1 VYQAFI
7 LFIDLYINFSILIR
21 IDMRLFGP
29 DFYNITELLTEE
41 ETMIQRTAFE
51 FVQTEFMPLVHEH
64 YEKATFPLELAPK
77 LGEMGFMGSSL
88 PEESGGSG
96 VSNVAYGLI
105 LHELERGDSGLRS
118 FASVQGALV
127 MYPIHAYGS
136 DEQRSKWLP
145 GLGAG
150 TMIGCFG
157 LTEPNFGSNPGGM
170 ATRCKRDGDDW
181 IINGNKMWITN
192 GTLADVALVW
202 ARDDDGIVRGFLL
215 ERGMDGFTS
224 SDIHGK
230 LSLRASIT
238 SELSMSNVRVPDSAR
253 LPNIEGLKGPLSC
266 LTQAR
271 YGIAWGMVGAAVDCY
286 NTSLEYSKE
295 RKQFSKPIA
304 GYQLTQ
310 AKFAE
315 MITRITES
323 QLLVYRLGRL
333 KDEGK
338 MNFQQV
344 SMAKRNNCAMAR
356 DIAKMSREILGA
368 NGVTEDYSPIRHMAN
383 IESVYTY
390 EGTHEMHTL
399 ILGQEVTGIPAYD
412 S

>member
-1 VYQAFI
+1 MK
-7 LFIDLYINFSILIR
+7 N
-21 IDMRLFGP
+21 FGP
-29 DFYNITELLTEE
+29 DFYNISDLLSDEELL
-41 ETMIQRTAFE
+41 IQQTAFD
-51 FVQTEFMPLVHEH
+51 FVKAEFMPLINEH
-64 YEKATFPLELAPK
+64 YENGTFPLELVSK
-77 LGEMGFMGSSL
+77 LGELGFLGSAL
-88 PEESGGSG
+88 PIESGGAG

-105 LHELERGDSGLRS
+105 LHELERGASGLRS

-136 DEQRSKWLP
+136 DEQKSKWLSE
-145 GLGAG
+145 LGKG
-150 TMIGCFG
+150 TKIGCFG

-170 ATRCKRDGDDW
+170 ITRCKKDGDGW

-192 GTLADVALVW
+192 GSLADVAVVW
-202 ARDDDGIVRGFLL
+202 ARDDDDIIRGFLL
-215 ERGMDGFTS
+215 EKGMEGFTS

-238 SELSMSNVRVPDSAR
+238 SELSMNNVCVPDTAR

-271 YGIAWGMVGAAVDCY
+271 YGIAWGMVGAAIDCY
-286 NTSLEYSKE
+286 NTALDYSKE

-310 AKFAE
+310 TKLADLV
-315 MITRITES
+315 TRITEA

-338 MNFQQV
+338 MTFQQV
-344 SMAKRNNCAMAR
+344 SMAKRNNCVMAR
-356 DIAKMSREILGA
+356 DVSKISREILGG
-368 NGVTEDYSPIRHMAN
+368 NGITIDYSPIRHMAN

-399 ILGQEVTGIPAYD
+399 IIGEHETGIPAYD

>member
-1 VYQAFI
+1 
-7 LFIDLYINFSILIR
+7 
-21 IDMRLFGP
+21 MKLFGP

-41 ETMIQRTAFE
+41 ELMIQRTAYD
-51 FVQTEFMPLVHEH
+51 FVQAEFMPLIHEH
-64 YEKATFPLELAPK
+64 YEKGTFPNEIAAK
-77 LGEMGFMGSSL
+77 LGELGFMGSSL

-136 DEQRSKWLP
+136 EEQKSRWLP

-150 TMIGCFG
+150 TKIGCFG

-170 ATRCKRDGDDW
+170 TTRCKRDGDDW
-181 IINGNKMWITN
+181 ILNGNKMWITN
-192 GTLADVALVW
+192 GSLADVSVVW
-202 ARDDDGIVRGFLL
+202 ARDDEGIIRGFLL
-215 ERGMDGFTS
+215 EKGMEGFTS

-238 SELSMSNVRVPDSAR
+238 SELSMSDVRVPDSSR
-253 LPNIEGLKGPLSC
+253 LPNIKGLKGPLGC

-271 YGIAWGMVGAAVDCY
+271 YGIAWGMIGAAVDCY
-286 NTSLEYSKE
+286 NTALDYSKE

-315 MITRITES
+315 MITRITEA
-323 QLLVYRLGRL
+323 QLMVYRLGRL
-333 KDEGK
+333 KDEGT

-356 DIAKMSREILGA
+356 DIAKMAREILGA

-383 IESVYTY
+383 IESVFTY

-399 ILGQEVTGIPAYD
+399 ILGQDVTGIAAFD